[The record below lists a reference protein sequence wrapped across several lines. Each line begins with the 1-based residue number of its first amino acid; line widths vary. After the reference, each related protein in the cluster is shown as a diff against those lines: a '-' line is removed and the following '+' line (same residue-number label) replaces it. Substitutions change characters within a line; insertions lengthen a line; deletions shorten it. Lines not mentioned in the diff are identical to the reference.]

1 MNGVNCRR
9 LTEHHIDDIDGIKDI
24 FIEMSKGIIFNE
36 DTSLVTNKYKILLKE
51 MDEAYYCIR
60 SLNVNDNV
68 INKSKNRIKT
78 L

>member
-1 MNGVNCRR
+1 M
-9 LTEHHIDDIDGIKDI
+9 EHHIDDIDGIKDI

-68 INKSKNRIKT
+68 INKSKNRIKI